1 MLTIDDINN
10 LIGVEE
16 SFHASYKLHDL
27 LEDKQVREN
36 LFLRFLEK
44 EKDLSFDWFTEY
56 FQAEHS
62 DRKGKK
68 QDFTPDGIIQV
79 ASGVL
84 GGTVSNADICAGTG
98 GLTIKRYSENKDA
111 SFYCEEFSDRA
122 MPFLLFNLA
131 IRNVDAIVCHGDS
144 LTREFKKIYR
154 LSKSDE
160 FSEIEIVSELPDTK
174 NQTVVMNPPYS
185 MPWDAKKERLEEDRF
200 KEYGALAP
208 KSKSDYAFLLQG
220 LHVLEENGTMS
231 IILPHGVLF
240 RGSSEEKI
248 RRKLIELNY
257 LDAVIGLPAKAFIA
271 TDIPTVLLVFKK
283 NRANQDVLFI
293 DASKECVKRGSNNV
307 LESQHV
313 NRILEVFKNRS
324 DQDKFSKKINLSEIK
339 ENEFNLNIPRYI
351 DTFEPEEVIPLGNIL
366 NEMKEIDVQIRANEL
381 SLADMLSDLISEKSV
396 CQKEID
402 DMSAYFYSKN
412 NVYPKKKSVRGEQL
426 SLLWLI

>member
-1 MLTIDDINN
+1 MLTIEKINE
-10 LIGVEE
+10 LIDVEE
-16 SFHASYKLHDL
+16 SFHASYKLTEILKDKNDREL
-27 LEDKQVREN
+27 LFRK
-36 LFLRFLEK
+36 FLEI
-44 EKDLSFDWFTEY
+44 ETDFSFDWFTEY

-84 GGTVSNADICAGTG
+84 DQTSSNADICAGTG

-144 LTREFKKIYR
+144 LTREFKAIYQ
-154 LSKSDE
+154 LSKSSE
-160 FSEIEIVSELPDTK
+160 FSEIKIINELPNIK
-174 NQTVVMNPPYS
+174 NQTVIMNPPYS

-200 KEYGALAP
+200 KRYEVLAP

-220 LHVLEENGTMS
+220 LHSLEENGTMS

-248 RRKLIELNY
+248 RRKLIEFNY

-283 NRANQDVLFI
+283 NRVNQDILFI
-293 DASKECVKRGSNNV
+293 DASKECIKRGSNNV
-307 LESQHV
+307 LEGKHV
-313 NRILEVFKNRS
+313 DRILEIFKNRS
-324 DQDKFSKKINLSEIK
+324 DQDRFSKKISLSEIQ

-351 DTFEPEEVIPLGNIL
+351 DTFEPEEVIPLGDIL
-366 NEMKEIDVQIRANEL
+366 NEMKEIDIQIRANEL
-381 SLADMLSDLISEKSV
+381 SLAGMLSDLVSKSSAG
-396 CQKEID
+396 QKEID
-402 DMSAYFYSKN
+402 DMAAYFYSKN
-412 NVYPKKKSVRGEQL
+412 GVFPKKKAARGEQL
-426 SLLWLI
+426 SLL